1 MLSQTGP
8 APSKSRYAARVRA
21 LVLCGVLCCLALSS
35 GRARAQDGSYPAVQG
50 YPVPSVG
57 GTPMSPRKA
66 TLLRVLDQDLD
77 RLADQSDGR
86 ILDGTLQL
94 VVGGAFVT
102 LGVLIDDQLFRAI
115 VLLSGSVSIARGANT
130 LALAPDAEEPFMSF
144 RGMPIFTPADVEAK
158 LRFGDAAL
166 ARLAQRS
173 RAARIVEGTLTMVG
187 AAGYIPLY
195 WGFRRADEPGYRF
208 GDDGTDYFGVA
219 ISAVVFTSGLVTVLR
234 KSSAERRNKAYR
246 ELKRELYGLR
256 LSPTFGPQHAGFSV
270 GARF

>member
-8 APSKSRYAARVRA
+8 APFKSRYAARVRA
-21 LVLCGVLCCLALSS
+21 LLLCGVLCWLALSS
-35 GRARAQDGSYPAVQG
+35 GRASAQAGAYPAAQG
-50 YPVPSVG
+50 YPVPSLG
-57 GTPMSPRKA
+57 GTPLPPRKA
-66 TLLRVLDQDLD
+66 ALMRMLDQDLE
-77 RLADQSDGR
+77 RLAEQSDGR

-102 LGVLIDDQLFRAI
+102 IGVLIDDQLFRAI
-115 VLLSGSVSIARGANT
+115 VLLSGSVSIARGVNT
-130 LALAPDAEEPFMSF
+130 LAVAPDAEAPFLAF
-144 RGMPIFTPADVEAK
+144 RGMPMFTPAEVEAK

-166 ARLAQRS
+166 AELAQRS
-173 RAARIVEGTLTMVG
+173 RAARLVEGTLTMAG

-219 ISAVVFTSGLVTVLR
+219 ISAVVFASGLVTVIR

-246 ELKRELYGLR
+246 EFKRELYGLR
-256 LSPTFGPQHAGFSV
+256 LAPSFGPQHAGFSV
-270 GARF
+270 GGRF